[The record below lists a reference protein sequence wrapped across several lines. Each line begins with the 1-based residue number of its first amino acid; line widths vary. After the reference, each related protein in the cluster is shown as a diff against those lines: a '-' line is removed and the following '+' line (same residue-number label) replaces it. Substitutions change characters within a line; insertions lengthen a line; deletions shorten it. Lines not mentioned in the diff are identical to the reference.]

1 MKAYWQTL
9 AGRFA
14 ALSKRE
20 KGLIAAAVLALVGF
34 GGYAVWVDPAR
45 TALTASRAQAAQHES
60 GIAALE
66 GQVATLQAQMKDP
79 DAANKMALA
88 EVQAQKA
95 EVDRSLQQFD
105 RILIPPQR
113 VPQLLRSLLARHRG
127 LDLVALK
134 TLPPLPVNERHSV
147 VDAAGKPAANSAN
160 IPRQGNVFQHG
171 IEIKVAGNYADLLA
185 YVSELEGSSQKLAFG
200 KMSLSVT
207 AYPRSELTLT
217 VYTFSLDPVW
227 LVV

>member
-1 MKAYWQTL
+1 MKAFWQTL

-14 ALSKRE
+14 ALSNRE
-20 KGLIAAAVLALVGF
+20 KSLVAAAVFALVGF

-45 TALTASRAQAAQHES
+45 TALAASRTQVAQHQS

-95 EVDRSLQQFD
+95 EVDRSLEQFD

-113 VPQLLRSLLARHRG
+113 MPQLLRSLLARHRG
-127 LDLVALK
+127 LELVALK
-134 TLPPLPVNERHSV
+134 TLPLIERHSMV
-147 VDAAGKPAANSAN
+147 VTAGKPAADAGGRQ
-160 IPRQGNVFQHG
+160 RQGNVFQHG
-171 IEIKVAGNYADLLA
+171 MEITVAGNYADLLA

>member
-1 MKAYWQTL
+1 MKAFWQTL

-14 ALSKRE
+14 ALSNRE
-20 KGLIAAAVLALVGF
+20 KGLVAAAVLALVGL

-45 TALTASRAQAAQHES
+45 TALVASRAQAAQHQS

-66 GQVATLQAQMKDP
+66 GQMAMLQEQMKDP
-79 DAANKMALA
+79 DAANKLALA
-88 EVQAQKA
+88 EVQAQKI

-113 VPQLLRSLLARHRG
+113 MSQLLRSLLARHRG
-127 LDLVALK
+127 LDLVAMK
-134 TLPPLPVNERHSV
+134 TLPLIERHSMV
-147 VDAAGKPAANSAN
+147 AAAGKPADAGRL
-160 IPRQGNVFQHG
+160 RQSNVFQHG
-171 IEIKVAGNYADLLA
+171 IEITVAGNYADLLA
-185 YVSELEGSSQKLAFG
+185 YVSELEGASQKLAFG

>member
-1 MKAYWQTL
+1 MKAFWQTL

-14 ALSKRE
+14 ALSNRE
-20 KGLIAAAVLALVGF
+20 KGMVAAAVVALVGF

-45 TALTASRAQAAQHES
+45 TVLAASRVQAAQHQS

-66 GQVATLQAQMKDP
+66 GQMATLQEQMKDP
-79 DAANKMALA
+79 DAANKLALA

-95 EVDRSLQQFD
+95 EVDRSLQQFEL
-105 RILIPPQR
+105 ILIPPQR
-113 VPQLLRSLLARHRG
+113 MPQLLRSLLARHRG
-127 LDLVALK
+127 LDLVAMK
-134 TLPPLPVNERHSV
+134 TLPMVERHSIV
-147 VDAAGKPAANSAN
+147 AVAGKAADAGGRQ
-160 IPRQGNVFQHG
+160 RQGNVFQHG
-171 IEIKVAGNYADLLA
+171 MEITVAGNYADLLA

>member
-1 MKAYWQTL
+1 MNALWQKL

-20 KGLIAAAVLALVGF
+20 NGLVAAEVLAVVVF

-45 TALTASRAQAAQHES
+45 TALAALRTQATQHQTE
-60 GIAALE
+60 IAVLE
-66 GQVATLQAQMKDP
+66 GQVATLQGQMKDP
-79 DAANKMALA
+79 DAANKIVLA

-105 RILIPPQR
+105 RILIPPER

-127 LDLVALK
+127 LELVALK
-134 TLPPLPVNERHSV
+134 TLSPVVVSERRLV
-147 VDAAGKPAANSAN
+147 VDASGKPVASSAN
-160 IPRQGNVFQHG
+160 ILRQGNVFQHG
-171 IEIKVAGNYADLLA
+171 IEIKVAGSYADLLA
-185 YVSELEGSSQKLAFG
+185 YVSELEGASQKLMFG

-217 VYTFSLDPVW
+217 VYTFSLDPIW